1 MSFFDKKEE
10 VIDLQLTPYGRH
22 LLSQGKLK
30 PSYYSFLD
38 DDILYD
44 SVAAGFTESNHEVK
58 ERIINETPSTKAI
71 TTMNSVETTI
81 NEYHVDDLQQSLNT
95 TIEDYQNEY
104 LNSYK
109 PLSDLNSK
117 FLQDTIGT
125 SDSSKNKSPA
135 WDVVNLEGEIVKAN
149 RGVNSEVF
157 SVKHY
162 INDIDT
168 PALVQNIPQIDIE
181 IEYSISKGNASNE
194 DEYQTYV
201 SEARSANL
209 SAPTVYADNTYLKI
223 FEDQLLSRILEKN
236 AFEFNEAFEIQVF
249 KNTKSNG
256 NTTSNW
262 ELLKFL
268 NKPNKIIND
277 ILLDDEEVTF
287 DLQEVTE
294 KTVEYYFDIRAD
306 EEIPLRDICKSLSKL
321 QNSEQIAYELGIDI
335 DIDCKDVLVDPS
347 SLIIPDGPPDPCEE
361 VNCDDEEAS

>member
-30 PSYYSFLD
+30 PAYYAFLD
-38 DDILYD
+38 DDIIYD

-81 NEYHVDDLQQSLNT
+81 NEYHIEEIQRVTNM
-95 TIEDYQNEY
+95 TIEGYQNEY

-125 SDSSKNKSPA
+125 SDPSKNKAPA
-135 WDVVNLEGEIVKAN
+135 WDVINLEGEIIKAT

-157 SVKHY
+157 NVKEY
-162 INDIDT
+162 VNDIDT
-168 PALVQNIPQIDIE
+168 PTLVQNIPQIEIE
-181 IEYSISKGNASNE
+181 IEYNISRGNASNQ
-194 DEYQTYV
+194 DEYQSYLD
-201 SEARSANL
+201 EARSANL
-209 SAPTVYADNTYLKI
+209 PEPQPVNGYYLKI
-223 FEDQLLSRILEKN
+223 LEDQLLSRILEKN

-249 KNTKSNG
+249 KNNLGST
-256 NTTSNW
+256 NTTNNW

-277 ILLDDEEVTF
+277 ILMDDKDVPF
-287 DLQEVTE
+287 DLQEVTD
-294 KTVEYYFDIRAD
+294 KTVEYYFDVRAD
-306 EEIPLRDICKSLSKL
+306 EEIPLRDICKSLSKI
-321 QNSEQIAYELGIDI
+321 QNAEQLAYELGLDLE
-335 DIDCKDVLVDPS
+335 IDCPDVLVNPS
-347 SLIIPDGPPDPCEE
+347 SLLNPSGPTDPCKDT
-361 VNCDDEEAS
+361 NCEDEEIS